1 MSKPDENPPENPK
14 EKKPGMMKRLKTAF
28 NGVSR
33 KDLKGAFMETARDL
47 RQPKEIGIFL
57 VSSILPG
64 GWIGYAAYRITKYKL
79 KHAPANDNAPAES
92 PAEKPAKKRG
102 KNPPSPK
109 SP

>member
-1 MSKPDENPPENPK
+1 MDKPDENPK

-33 KDLKGAFMETARDL
+33 KDLKGAFMDTVKDL
-47 RQPKEIGIFL
+47 RKPKEIGIFI

-79 KHAPANDNAPAES
+79 KHAPANDNPES
-92 PAEKPAKKRG
+92 AAPAEKPVKKRG
-102 KNPPSPK
+102 KKPPAPK

>member
-1 MSKPDENPPENPK
+1 MDKPDENPK

-33 KDLKGAFMETARDL
+33 KDLKGAFMDTVKDL
-47 RQPKEIGIFL
+47 RKPKEIGIFI

-79 KHAPANDNAPAES
+79 KHAPANDDVPTES
-92 PAEKPAKKRG
+92 PAAKPAKTRG
-102 KNPPSPK
+102 KKPPSPK